1 MFDTELYEFDAEI
14 ADHNVVGAQ
23 ALYRSEVDRVG
34 RSSPSVRTTGNRPAT
49 LVSPDQPS
57 ISLNDLLVRVSHQDQ
72 AAFRSVFDHFA
83 PRLKAFLMGQGTGA
97 QMAEEVVQETM
108 VKIWRKA
115 NQYDPTRAAAS
126 TWIFTIARN
135 MRIDHLRKNNR
146 PEPDMDDPAFVPDPE
161 PLATET
167 ISQAQDAAELHAAMA
182 ELSEEQRA
190 VLKLAYF
197 EEKAHPEIAEALDI
211 PLGTVK
217 SRIRLALKN
226 IRSKIGDNQ

>member
-1 MFDTELYEFDAEI
+1 MFDTATSI
-14 ADHNVVGAQ
+14 NHMSSG
-23 ALYRSEVDRVG
+23 DRVAAKG
-34 RSSPSVRTTGNRPAT
+34 PIWSSGNVISHLRRRAIVGPKTERAVSSVDVD
-49 LVSPDQPS
+49 LSS
-57 ISLNDLLVRVSHQDQ
+57 KSMNDLLVDVGRQDQ
-72 AAFRSVFDHFA
+72 AAFRAIFDHFA
-83 PRLKAFLMGQGTGA
+83 PRLKAFLMGQGTSP

-115 NQYDPTRAAAS
+115 DQYEPARAAAS

-135 MRIDHLRKNNR
+135 MRIDHLRKFNR
-146 PEPDMDDPAFVPDPE
+146 PEPDMNDPAFVPDPE

-167 ISQAQDAAELHAAMA
+167 ISQSQDAAQLHAVMA
-182 ELSEEQRA
+182 ELSEDQRA

-197 EEKAHPEIAEALDI
+197 EDKAHPEIAEALNI

-226 IRSKIGDNQ
+226 IRSTIGDSQ

>member
-1 MFDTELYEFDAEI
+1 MFETAINSNAATFGGSMVGKGPKWDRFDA
-14 ADHNVVGAQ
+14 DGPKRN
-23 ALYRSEVDRVG
+23 
-34 RSSPSVRTTGNRPAT
+34 PAT
-49 LVSPDQPS
+49 TNVKTERAVTSVDPDQTS
-57 ISLNDLLVRVSHQDQ
+57 KSMSDLLVRVGDQDQ
-72 AAFRSVFDHFA
+72 DAFRAVFDYFA
-83 PRLKAFLMGQGTGA
+83 PRLKAFLMGQGTSP

-115 NQYDPTRAAAS
+115 DQYEPARAAAS

-135 MRIDHLRKNNR
+135 MRIDHLRKSNR

-167 ISQAQDAAELHAAMA
+167 ISQAQDSAQLYAAMA
-182 ELSEEQRA
+182 ELSEDQRA

-197 EEKAHPEIAEALDI
+197 EEKAHPEIAEALGI

-226 IRSKIGDNQ
+226 IRSRIGDSE

>member
-1 MFDTELYEFDAEI
+1 MFETAINSNAATFGVSMVGRGPKWDRFDA
-14 ADHNVVGAQ
+14 DGPKRN
-23 ALYRSEVDRVG
+23 
-34 RSSPSVRTTGNRPAT
+34 PAT
-49 LVSPDQPS
+49 TNVKTERAVTSVDPDQTS
-57 ISLNDLLVRVSHQDQ
+57 KSMSDLLVRVGNQDQ
-72 AAFRSVFDHFA
+72 DAFRAVFDYFA
-83 PRLKAFLMGQGTGA
+83 PRLKAFLMGQGTSP

-115 NQYDPTRAAAS
+115 DQYEPARAAAS

-135 MRIDHLRKNNR
+135 MRIDHLRKANR
-146 PEPDMDDPAFVPDPE
+146 PEPDMNDPAFVPDPE

-167 ISQAQDAAELHAAMA
+167 ISQAQDSAQLYSAMA
-182 ELSEEQRA
+182 ELSEDQRA

-197 EEKAHPEIAEALDI
+197 EEKAHPEIAEALGI

-226 IRSKIGDNQ
+226 IRSRIGDSE

>member
-1 MFDTELYEFDAEI
+1 
-14 ADHNVVGAQ
+14 
-23 ALYRSEVDRVG
+23 
-34 RSSPSVRTTGNRPAT
+34 
-49 LVSPDQPS
+49 
-57 ISLNDLLVRVSHQDQ
+57 LLVRVGIQDQ
-72 AAFRSVFDHFA
+72 DAFRAVFDYFA
-83 PRLKAFLMGQGTGA
+83 PRLKAFLMGQGTSP

-115 NQYDPTRAAAS
+115 DQYEPARAAAS

-135 MRIDHLRKNNR
+135 MRIDHLRKSNR

-167 ISQAQDAAELHAAMA
+167 ISQAQDSAQLYAAMA
-182 ELSEEQRA
+182 ELSEDQRA

-197 EEKAHPEIAEALDI
+197 EEKAHPEIAEALGI

-226 IRSKIGDNQ
+226 IRSRIGDSE

>member
-1 MFDTELYEFDAEI
+1 MFDTA
-14 ADHNVVGAQ
+14 
-23 ALYRSEVDRVG
+23 
-34 RSSPSVRTTGNRPAT
+34 SSPSHMKRGAINGTKVPVWANVDVEDCKRRLPSPNAKMERA
-49 LVSPDQPS
+49 VSPVDPDQS
-57 ISLNDLLVRVSHQDQ
+57 SKSMSDLLVDVGRQDQ
-72 AAFRSVFDHFA
+72 AAFRAIFDHFA
-83 PRLKAFLMGQGTGA
+83 PRLKAFLMAQGTSP

-115 NQYDPTRAAAS
+115 DQYEPARAAAS

-135 MRIDHLRKNNR
+135 MRIDHLRKFNR
-146 PEPDMDDPAFVPDPE
+146 PEPDMNDPAFVPDPE
-161 PLATET
+161 PLATEM
-167 ISQAQDAAELHAAMA
+167 ISQSQDAAQLHEALA

-197 EEKAHPEIAEALDI
+197 EEKAHPEIAEALNI

-226 IRSKIGDNQ
+226 IRSRVGDSQ

>member
-1 MFDTELYEFDAEI
+1 MFDTASI
-14 ADHNVVGAQ
+14 TSHM
-23 ALYRSEVDRVG
+23 
-34 RSSPSVRTTGNRPAT
+34 SVRDNVAAKVPVWSSADANSNTRSQPTVGLKTERMVNSVD
-49 LVSPDQPS
+49 LDQ
-57 ISLNDLLVRVSHQDQ
+57 ISKSMSDLLVDVGRQDRT
-72 AAFRSVFDHFA
+72 AFRAIFDHFA
-83 PRLKAFLMGQGTGA
+83 PRLKAFLMGQGTNP

-115 NQYDPTRAAAS
+115 DQFDPSRAAAS

-135 MRIDHLRKNNR
+135 MRIDHLRKFNR
-146 PEPDMDDPAFVPDPE
+146 PEPDMNDPAFVPDPE

-167 ISQAQDAAELHAAMA
+167 ISQSEDAAQLHAAMA
-182 ELSEEQRA
+182 ELSEDQRA

-197 EEKAHPEIAEALDI
+197 EDRAHPEIAETLDI

-226 IRSKIGDNQ
+226 IRSTIGDSQ

>member
-1 MFDTELYEFDAEI
+1 MFDTALYEFHTKTGDN
-14 ADHNVVGAQ
+14 NVVGAQ
-23 ALYRSEVDRVG
+23 HLYRSEINGFERPSSTVG
-34 RSSPSVRTTGNRPAT
+34 TTGNRPVT
-49 LVSPDQPS
+49 LGGSDQPS
-57 ISLNDLLVRVSHQDQ
+57 ISMNDLLVRVSQQDQ

-83 PRLKAFLMGQGTGA
+83 PRLKAFLMGQGTGP

-115 NQYDPTRAAAS
+115 DQYDPTRAAAS

-161 PLATET
+161 PLATEN
-167 ISQAQDAAELHAAMA
+167 ISQAQDAAALHAAMA
-182 ELSEEQRA
+182 ELSEDQRA

-226 IRSKIGDNQ
+226 IRSKIGGNH